1 MKDKSAP
8 DKGTAEALDRARQVA
23 ASANEFEVEQYPDG
37 FRLRFKV
44 CPLDPAIG
52 RVNARYGKNWKTK
65 KKFLSDEA
73 KVFGDCFYR
82 ATEQVHALH
91 WEGPVIVM
99 MEWGLPR
106 RFAAQDPM
114 FPGFEVTDVDA
125 PIKATLDC
133 LSQSPIG
140 PEYREKDPRT
150 GKMLTTRERADVLA
164 DDRQVVWLSAEK
176 VHAEVPYVEVELVAT
191 ARSRAAA
198 LAYALPI
205 VTARMERSIAR
216 ARAEE
221 EACAA
226 AVEAKARAKVERE
239 AQRKARLEAQARAAQ
254 ERRVKREAKALAR
267 DHALVR
273 AQAERAAKARK

>member
-1 MKDKSAP
+1 MTSTSA
-8 DKGTAEALDRARQVA
+8 TAEALARAEKQIA

-52 RVNARYGKNWKTK
+52 RVNARYGKSWKTK
-65 KKFLSDEA
+65 KKFLTDEA
-73 KVFGDCFYR
+73 KVFGDCLFR

-106 RFAAQDPM
+106 RFAAQDPL

-140 PEYREKDPRT
+140 PEYRERDPRT

-164 DDRQVVWLSAEK
+164 DDRQVVWLAAEK
-176 VHAEVPYVEVELVAT
+176 VHAAVPYVEVEIVAT

-205 VTARMERSIAR
+205 VVARMERSIAR
-216 ARAEE
+216 AREEE

-226 AVEAKARAKVERE
+226 AVEAKARARAERE
-239 AQRKARLEAQARAAQ
+239 AQR
-254 ERRVKREAKALAR
+254 EAKA
-267 DHALVR
+267 R
-273 AQAERAAKARK
+273 AKAERAAKRASKARK